1 MQGPFRPFL
10 AQLDRKST
18 RASPRNGIRIYFCQ
32 EYGILASYKNDF
44 IPFLFSFFRGD
55 RCIFCG
61 ISCVHIIVV
70 HALENTVVEV
80 VDNLVTGH
88 VDR

>member
-1 MQGPFRPFL
+1 M
-10 AQLDRKST
+10 
-18 RASPRNGIRIYFCQ
+18 IYL
-32 EYGILASYKNDF
+32 I
-44 IPFLFSFFRGD
+44 IFLFSFFRGD

-61 ISCVHIIVV
+61 IFSVHIILV